1 MSSTA
6 IPSLGESIGAL
17 YLGSNIASI
26 LYGITNLQGLS
37 YYRRYPN
44 DWWVY
49 RYSVTLLWVLDTL
62 HVALSTHALYF
73 YLITMFGNLVGDL
86 ESDLWSMKWQL
97 YLNDLIVV
105 YVQGLYAVRL
115 WKLGRH
121 FHKILPWFV
130 ALAVQLYVGV
140 NQLID
145 LDCTEK
151 IAGDVVHSIHITPNL
166 ASASNIK
173 RSICAFFSTI
183 AATDV
188 MIAVPM
194 TYYLHKSRGRI
205 MFSSY
210 KVKISALNSPTL
222 SLRKMTVLV
231 RCSLSSPFVV
241 SQLDLS
247 HAQDL
252 TNINIYINSLLAMLN
267 SRSENHPTSR
277 ATEDGANSLP
287 TVLRITPHSSEGDS
301 AETNIGIPLRHV
313 GSFSDKLDHSK
324 EDLDCQV

>member
-6 IPSLGESIGAL
+6 IPSLGESIGTL

-26 LYGITNLQGLS
+26 LYGIKNLQGLS

-62 HVALSTHALYF
+62 HVTLSTHALYF
-73 YLITMFGNLVGDL
+73 YLITMFGDLVGDL

-97 YLNDLIVV
+97 YLNVILSLYMSKGANHVLPMKQVILMVV
-105 YVQGLYAVRL
+105 VIGLYAVRL

-121 FHKILPWFV
+121 FHKILPWFI
-130 ALAVQLYVGV
+130 ALAV
-140 NQLID
+140 
-145 LDCTEK
+145 
-151 IAGDVVHSIHITPNL
+151 IASLGSTIYVVHSIHITPNL

-173 RSICAFFSTI
+173 LQGKDLCFELAY
-183 AATDV
+183 V
-188 MIAVPM
+188 VPEEND
-194 TYYLHKSRGRI
+194 
-205 MFSSY
+205 
-210 KVKISALNSPTL
+210 SA
-222 SLRKMTVLV
+222 
-231 RCSLSSPFVV
+231 CSLFTLISYVVWPDSLIFLGINFV
-241 SQLDLS
+241 LS
-247 HAQDL
+247 K
-252 TNINIYINSLLAMLN
+252 IYINSLLAMLN

-277 ATEDGANSLP
+277 ATEGGANSLP

>member
-1 MSSTA
+1 MPSTA

-37 YYRRYPN
+37 YYKRYPN

-73 YLITMFGNLVGDL
+73 YLITMFGNLVSDL

-130 ALAVQLYVGV
+130 AFAV
-140 NQLID
+140 
-145 LDCTEK
+145 
-151 IAGDVVHSIHITPNL
+151 IASLGSTIYVVHSIHITPNL

-173 RSICAFFSTI
+173 RAICAFFSTI

-188 MIAVPM
+188 IIAIPM
-194 TYYLHKSRGRI
+194 TYYLHRSRGRI
-205 MFSSY
+205 ILSS
-210 KVKISALNSPTL
+210 KASSVL
-222 SLRKMTVLV
+222 LRLMRLVLV
-231 RCSLSSPFVV
+231 SGLVTSACSLLTLISYVVWPDSLIFLGINFV
-241 SQLDLS
+241 LS
-247 HAQDL
+247 K
-252 TNINIYINSLLAMLN
+252 IYINSLLAMLN
-267 SRSENHPTSR
+267 SRSENQPASR
-277 ATEDGANSLP
+277 TTEGGANLLP
-287 TVLRITPHSSEGDS
+287 TVLQITPHSSEGNS
-301 AETNIGIPLRHV
+301 AETNIGISLQRI
-313 GSFSDKLDHSK
+313 GSLSDKLDHSK